1 MTFKLIAL
9 DIDGTI
15 RGPDREISDRTR
27 RVIDRVIEAGAV
39 VTVATGRMFES
50 ARMSTAALDLR
61 SPIVSYQG
69 AHIADPVTGDVLWHL
84 PLTKRQALEAL
95 DALDGWQGD
104 VAVYLDNDVYVGE
117 MTPWASG
124 LQRAQP
130 AGRAGSRRPARPGPG
145 EGPTRL
151 LAVGGETDVYG
162 LERRLN
168 EQLDSRLHVT
178 RSLPTF
184 CEMIHPDG
192 GKHMALE
199 WLCGHLGI
207 DTKSTIAFGNGYND
221 VHMLEWAALG
231 VAVGDAVPEALSVA
245 DRVAPTLDQDGPAH
259 ILEEL
264 LDQGR
269 IG

>member
-1 MTFKLIAL
+1 MTYKLIAL

-15 RGPDREISDRTR
+15 RGPNREISDRTR
-27 RVIDRVIEAGAV
+27 RIIDRVIEAGAV

-61 SPIVSYQG
+61 SPIISYQG

-84 PLTKRQALEAL
+84 PLTERQALEAL
-95 DALDGWQGD
+95 DALNGWETD
-104 VAVYLDNDVYVGE
+104 VAVYLNNDVYVSE
-117 MTPWASG
+117 MTPWARAYSERNRRDAQVVYD
-124 LQRAQP
+124 QREL
-130 AGRAGSRRPARPGPG
+130 AGCS
-145 EGPTRL
+145 PTRL
-151 LAVGGETDVYG
+151 LAVGGEDDVYA
-162 LERRLN
+162 LERRL
-168 EQLDSRLHVT
+168 EERFDSRLHVT

-184 CEMIHPDG
+184 CEIIHPNG

-207 DTKSTIAFGNGYND
+207 DTNSTIAFGNGYND

>member
-1 MTFKLIAL
+1 MTYKLIAL

-84 PLTKRQALEAL
+84 PLTERQALEAL

-117 MTPWASG
+117 MTPWASAYSERNRRDV
-124 LQRAQP
+124 LVVDDLRDL
-130 AGRAGSRRPARPGPG
+130 AGR
-145 EGPTRL
+145 GPTRL
-151 LAVGGETDVYG
+151 LAVGGETDVYA

-168 EQLDSRLHVT
+168 EQFDSRLHVT

-184 CEMIHPDG
+184 CEMIHPAG

-207 DTKSTIAFGNGYND
+207 DTSSTIAFGNGYND

>member
-1 MTFKLIAL
+1 MTYKLIAL

-15 RGPDREISDRTR
+15 RGPNREISDRTR
-27 RVIDRVIEAGAV
+27 HVIDRVIEAGAV

-69 AHIADPVTGDVLWHL
+69 AHIADPITGDVLWHL
-84 PLTKRQALEAL
+84 PLTEIQALEAL
-95 DALDGWQGD
+95 DALSEWPGD
-104 VAVYLDNDVYVGE
+104 VAVYLHNDVYVGE
-117 MTPWASG
+117 MTPWA
-124 LQRAQP
+124 RAYSERNRRDVLVVDDLREL
-130 AGRAGSRRPARPGPG
+130 AGR
-145 EGPTRL
+145 GPTRL
-151 LAVGGETDVYG
+151 LAVGGEGGVYA

-168 EQLDSRLHVT
+168 EQFDSRLHVT

-264 LDQGR
+264 LDEGR

>member
-1 MTFKLIAL
+1 MTYKLIAL

-84 PLTKRQALEAL
+84 PLTERQALEAL

-117 MTPWASG
+117 MTPWA
-124 LQRAQP
+124 RAYSERNRRDVLVVDDLRDL
-130 AGRAGSRRPARPGPG
+130 AGRS
-145 EGPTRL
+145 PTRL
-151 LAVGGETDVYG
+151 LAVGGEDDVYA
-162 LERRLN
+162 LERRL
-168 EQLDSRLHVT
+168 EYQLDSRLHVT

-184 CEMIHPDG
+184 CEMIHPNG

-207 DTKSTIAFGNGYND
+207 DTGSTIAFGNGYND

>member
-1 MTFKLIAL
+1 MTYKLIAL

-15 RGPDREISDRTR
+15 RGPNREISDRTR
-27 RVIDRVIEAGAV
+27 CVIDRVIEAGAV

-50 ARMSTAALDLR
+50 ARMSTTALDLR
-61 SPIVSYQG
+61 SPIISYQG

-84 PLTKRQALEAL
+84 PLTERQALAAL
-95 DALDGWQGD
+95 DALDGWRGD
-104 VAVYLDNDVYVGE
+104 VAVYLGDDVYVGE
-117 MTPWASG
+117 MTPWAQAYSERNRRDV
-124 LQRAQP
+124 LVVDDLREL
-130 AGRAGSRRPARPGPG
+130 AGR
-145 EGPTRL
+145 GPTRL
-151 LAVGGETDVYG
+151 LAVGDEPEVYA

-168 EQLDSRLHVT
+168 DQLDSRLHVT

-207 DTKSTIAFGNGYND
+207 DTDSTIAFGNGYND

>member
-1 MTFKLIAL
+1 MTYKLIAL

-15 RGPDREISDRTR
+15 RGPNREISDRTR

-84 PLTKRQALEAL
+84 PLTERQALDAL
-95 DALDGWQGD
+95 DALDGWRGV
-104 VAVYLDNDVYVGE
+104 VAVYLGNDVYVGE
-117 MTPWASG
+117 MTPWAQAYSE
-124 LQRAQP
+124 RN
-130 AGRAGSRRPARPGPG
+130 GRDVLVVDDLRDLAWRN
-145 EGPTRL
+145 PTRL
-151 LAVGGETDVYG
+151 LAVGGEPEVYA
-162 LERRLN
+162 LECRLK
-168 EQLDSRLHVT
+168 EQFDSRLHVT

-184 CEMIHPDG
+184 CEMIHPNG